1 MAVNDEDKQQPR
13 LVLDERTGLLTQCT
27 PPQSPILT
35 EEFSNDLLSEE
46 NLDRSSPE
54 LWPEQIPGVSKFA
67 SLSMCHSIDKPDQQP
82 EWLKDLDHEDISVL
96 QGFGS
101 LTAAALLEKV
111 RDLQNLAYQLGL
123 EEAKEMTRGR
133 FLGILPKKKDIR
145 R

>member
-1 MAVNDEDKQQPR
+1 MAANEVLKMNQMNQPS
-13 LVLDERTGLLTQCT
+13 EESTGAT
-27 PPQSPILT
+27 PPLSPVANFSDESSMDLFSR
-35 EEFSNDLLSEE
+35 EE
-46 NLDRSSPE
+46 LDRSSPE

-67 SLSMCHSIDKPDQQP
+67 SLAMTQEEPKPSQQP

-133 FLGILPKKKDIR
+133 FLGILPKRKDIR
-145 R
+145 

>member
-1 MAVNDEDKQQPR
+1 MAVNEASKINQ
-13 LVLDERTGLLTQCT
+13 LSEESTGAT
-27 PPQSPILT
+27 PPVSPIT
-35 EEFSNDLLSEE
+35 KFSEDSNMDLLSREQ
-46 NLDRSSPE
+46 LDRSSPE
-54 LWPEQIPGVSKFA
+54 LWPEQIPGVFQFA
-67 SLSMCHSIDKPDQQP
+67 SYAMPHEEPKPTPQP

-133 FLGILPKKKDIR
+133 FLGILPKRKDIR

>member
-1 MAVNDEDKQQPR
+1 MAAKKVSE
-13 LVLDERTGLLTQCT
+13 ESTGVT
-27 PPQSPILT
+27 PPHSPMEI
-35 EEFSNDLLSEE
+35 LSEE
-46 NLDRSSPE
+46 MNLNLLSSEMLDRSSPE

-67 SLSMCHSIDKPDQQP
+67 SLAMIQSDSKATNQP
-82 EWLKDLDHEDISVL
+82 EWLKEFDHEDISVL
-96 QGFGS
+96 HGFGS

-145 R
+145 Q

>member
-1 MAVNDEDKQQPR
+1 MDLFSR
-13 LVLDERTGLLTQCT
+13 
-27 PPQSPILT
+27 
-35 EEFSNDLLSEE
+35 EE
-46 NLDRSSPE
+46 LDRSSPE

-67 SLSMCHSIDKPDQQP
+67 SLAMTQEEPKPSQQP

-133 FLGILPKKKDIR
+133 FLGILPKRKDIR
-145 R
+145 

>member
-1 MAVNDEDKQQPR
+1 MAANEVEKMNQISE
-13 LVLDERTGLLTQCT
+13 ESTGAT
-27 PPQSPILT
+27 PPISPLSK
-35 EEFSNDLLSEE
+35 FSDDSSMDLLSREQ
-46 NLDRSSPE
+46 LDRSSPE

-67 SLSMCHSIDKPDQQP
+67 SLTMNHEEPKPSLQP

-133 FLGILPKKKDIR
+133 FLGILPKRRDIR

>member
-1 MAVNDEDKQQPR
+1 MAVNKPSKINQLSE
-13 LVLDERTGLLTQCT
+13 ESTGAT
-27 PPQSPILT
+27 PPVSPIT
-35 EEFSNDLLSEE
+35 KFSEDSNMDLLSREQ
-46 NLDRSSPE
+46 LDRSSPE
-54 LWPEQIPGVSKFA
+54 LWPEQIPGVFQFA
-67 SLSMCHSIDKPDQQP
+67 SYAMPHEEPKPIPQP

-133 FLGILPKKKDIR
+133 FLGILPKRKDIR

>member
-1 MAVNDEDKQQPR
+1 MAANEVMKMNQMNQPS
-13 LVLDERTGLLTQCT
+13 EESTGAT
-27 PPQSPILT
+27 PPLSPVVN
-35 EEFSNDLLSEE
+35 FSDESSMDLFSREQ
-46 NLDRSSPE
+46 LDRSSPE

-67 SLSMCHSIDKPDQQP
+67 SLVMTQEEPKPSQQP

-133 FLGILPKKKDIR
+133 FLGILPKRKDIR
-145 R
+145 

>member
-1 MAVNDEDKQQPR
+1 MHHLLPKSPSLVSDESSMD
-13 LVLDERTGLLTQCT
+13 L
-27 PPQSPILT
+27 
-35 EEFSNDLLSEE
+35 FSREQ
-46 NLDRSSPE
+46 LDRSSPE

-67 SLSMCHSIDKPDQQP
+67 SLAMTQEEPKPSQQP

-133 FLGILPKKKDIR
+133 FLGILPKRKDIR
-145 R
+145 

>member
-1 MAVNDEDKQQPR
+1 MALKQ
-13 LVLDERTGLLTQCT
+13 GSKLTKIIEETIRVT
-27 PPQSPILT
+27 PPLSPLMSVSDD
-35 EEFSNDLLSEE
+35 SNMDLLSEE
-46 NLDRSSPE
+46 KLDRSSPE

-67 SLSMCHSIDKPDQQP
+67 SLTLSPNDDKPVQQP
-82 EWLKDLDHEDISVL
+82 EWLRDLDHEDISVL

>member
-1 MAVNDEDKQQPR
+1 MAVNEDDKLKKFP
-13 LVLDERTGLLTQCT
+13 DERIGST
-27 PPQSPILT
+27 PPQSPIL
-35 EEFSNDLLSEE
+35 FDDSNMDLLSSE

-54 LWPEQIPGVSKFA
+54 LWPEQIPGVSKFV
-67 SLSMCHSIDKPDQQP
+67 SLSLGSCADKPSQA
-82 EWLKDLDHEDISVL
+82 EWLKDLDHEDISIL

-133 FLGILPKKKDIR
+133 FLGVLPKKKDVR
-145 R
+145 S